1 MLPCPWLPVRHVGNL
16 EWIAR
21 ITTDGWTA
29 PRAGCLD
36 QAGGGP
42 ARPDDRNRIGR
53 HGQADWEGNAV
64 AGRLALAHGRRVWV
78 WAGVRRETRKQHLFH
93 WFGGGGGG
101 QVGGRRIYPL

>member
-64 AGRLALAHGRRVWV
+64 AGRLALAHGRPVWDL
-78 WAGVRRETRKQHLFH
+78 AGVRPGIRKQQPLP
-93 WFGGGGGG
+93 WLGRSGGG
-101 QVGGRRIYPL
+101 QVAGRRILPL